1 MRVAMPKIEQPQT
14 AAPEAGAV
22 ASGCYLYC
30 VVAAPEAASLEE
42 VGLEG
47 HPLLLLSQ
55 GGLGALAHRCPA
67 APYQAADRQRA
78 ADLVLAHHRVVEW
91 AWRRWGN
98 VLPLAFNTIVAG
110 GESRAEDGLRAWL
123 EAERPRLAAK
133 LEALAGKGEY
143 SLQLS
148 WDAALMARKVAA
160 SSPEMRGLEAGLQAQ
175 RPGLAYLGRQR
186 LEARLR
192 REMEAQAAAA
202 AREFHGQVAG
212 LAEGLRVEPTRP
224 AGEGRQ
230 MLLNLSCLLS
240 PERLSRLQAEAE
252 GWSQR
257 EGYFVRLAGPWPPY
271 SFC

>member
-1 MRVAMPKIEQPQT
+1 MPKTEQPQIS
-14 AAPEAGAV
+14 AQEAGGGGA
-22 ASGCYLYC
+22 GCYVYC
-30 VVAAPEAASLEE
+30 VVAAQEAARLEE
-42 VGLEG
+42 VGVEG
-47 HPLLLLSQ
+47 RPLLLLSQ
-55 GGLGALAHRCPA
+55 GGLGALAHRCPS

-98 VLPLAFNTIVAG
+98 ALPLAFNTIVAG
-110 GESRAEDGLRAWL
+110 GESRAEDDLRAWL

-133 LEALAGKGEY
+133 LKALAGKGEY
-143 SLQLS
+143 SLQLF
-148 WDAALMARKVAA
+148 WDAAFKAHQAA
-160 SSPEMRGLEAGLQAQ
+160 SSPELRGLETGQQAQ
-175 RPGLAYLGRQR
+175 TPGLAYLGRQR

-192 REMEAQAAAA
+192 RELEAQAEAV
-202 AREFHGQVAG
+202 ARHFHRQMAG
-212 LAEGLRVEPTRP
+212 LAEGLRVESAKP

-240 PERLSRLQAEAE
+240 PESLSRLQAEAE